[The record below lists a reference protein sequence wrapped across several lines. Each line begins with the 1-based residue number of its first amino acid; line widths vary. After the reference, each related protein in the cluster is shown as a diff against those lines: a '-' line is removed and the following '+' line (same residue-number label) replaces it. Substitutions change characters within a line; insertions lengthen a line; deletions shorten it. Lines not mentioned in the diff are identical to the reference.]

1 MQSDLEGLELSYGE
15 LKRLSGIDPSE
26 VFQASLFQNRHT
38 RLQFFLQELLTGLAL
53 TPLLVGFVYLFLIR
67 PALGD
72 SLTAAIACL
81 LVMPF
86 LIVGGRWLWRQS
98 TTPET
103 LVALLEDVDRYHA
116 TLKAIDI
123 SDRLSDAPPQDNP
136 ERQALLRALKLTRD
150 DICRAL
156 KTERILRE
164 NRDFLAN
171 RPELFIN
178 NLTAL
183 KAIQTNHQAGE
194 YARFLYDTLQI
205 GIGIREEMEKLQ
217 QDDEV
222 MG

>member
-26 VFQASLFQNRHT
+26 VFRASLLRNRRT

-67 PALGD
+67 PVLGN
-72 SLTAAIACL
+72 SLVAAIACL
-81 LVMPF
+81 VVMPF

-98 TTPET
+98 TTPAT
-103 LVALLEDVDRYHA
+103 LMALLEDVDRYHA
-116 TLKAIDI
+116 TLKAIEI
-123 SDRLSDAPPQDNP
+123 GDRLSDSPPQNNS
-136 ERQALLRALKLTRD
+136 ERQALLSALKLTRD
-150 DICRAL
+150 DLVRAL

-171 RPELFIN
+171 SPELFTN

-183 KAIQTNHQAGE
+183 KAIETNHQAGE
-194 YARFLYDTLQI
+194 YARFLHDTLQI
-205 GIGIREEMEKLQ
+205 GIGVREEMEKLQ
-217 QDDEV
+217 REK
-222 MG
+222 G